1 MQHAKENLKHL
12 IATGEGTMTDEE
24 KKELEGYDKY
34 RQEFIAAMDDDLNT
48 ADAIAA
54 LFELAKDINVRVAA
68 GIAREEGEAALTLF
82 GELTGVL
89 GLLYAREKENGD
101 AEVEALIAARA
112 QARARKDWAEA
123 DRIRDQLKEEGIVLE
138 DTPQGVKWSK
148 KTV

>member
-1 MQHAKENLKHL
+1 MS
-12 IATGEGTMTDEE
+12 
-24 KKELEGYDKY
+24 
-34 RQEFIAAMDDDLNT
+34 DLT
-48 ADAIAA
+48 PASARAA
-54 LFELAKDINVRVAA
+54 LFALPKQINVRVAA

-123 DRIRDQLKEEGIVLE
+123 DRIRDQIKELGIVLE
-138 DTPQGVKWSK
+138 DTPQGVKWHRA
-148 KTV
+148 

>member
-1 MQHAKENLKHL
+1 
-12 IATGEGTMTDEE
+12 
-24 KKELEGYDKY
+24 
-34 RQEFIAAMDDDLNT
+34 MDDDLNT

-123 DRIRDQLKEEGIVLE
+123 DRIRDQIKELGIVLE
-138 DTPQGVKWSK
+138 DTREGVKW
-148 KTV
+148 TRA